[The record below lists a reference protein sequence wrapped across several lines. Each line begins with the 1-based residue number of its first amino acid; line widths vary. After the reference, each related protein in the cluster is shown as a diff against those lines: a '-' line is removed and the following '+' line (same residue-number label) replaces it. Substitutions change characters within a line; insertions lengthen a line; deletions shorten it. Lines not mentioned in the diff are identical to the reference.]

1 MFVCRYRPPVP
12 HPFVRGISSP
22 GTPVRRWETAAPARP
37 RGGGVDGAVAADRAA
52 VRPGQT
58 GGGDGAGGAATFGG
72 FSQKRLCHMSGLPGM
87 GERDARRGGVG
98 PDGRGSV
105 ESGPG
110 TWAETAIHPVLDG
123 TELTVVER
131 GAGAL
136 LYDPDNPRAWIQ
148 GETVD
153 VGLGRRDGDAAR
165 ANRAE

>member
-1 MFVCRYRPPVP
+1 
-12 HPFVRGISSP
+12 
-22 GTPVRRWETAAPARP
+22 
-37 RGGGVDGAVAADRAA
+37 
-52 VRPGQT
+52 
-58 GGGDGAGGAATFGG
+58 
-72 FSQKRLCHMSGLPGM
+72 M